1 MKIFLIFALIAF
13 SLYTVSQS
21 KSCSLP
27 SADETKKN
35 CLALNVNPT
44 KQDTKRC
51 CWLTGKVKGVEE
63 AECESFDY
71 QNLLPQIG
79 LLQALGMTDIK
90 VDCSANYLK
99 VAALLVLAIMF

>member
-44 KQDTKRC
+44 KQDVKKC
-51 CWLTGKVKGVEE
+51 CWTTGKLKGVET
-63 AECESFDY
+63 A
-71 QNLLPQIG
+71 G
-79 LLQALGMTDIK
+79 
-90 VDCSANYLK
+90 
-99 VAALLVLAIMF
+99 